1 MSLART
7 RDHVAEVALSAP
19 PARVFAALITPSAI
33 RTWWN
38 AARAIVLAETGGT
51 WAAVWGADEDDP
63 DYSTVARIAV
73 YEPPVRLVL
82 ADYRY
87 RNKSGPLPFQADFR
101 TTFAITPIDGGSR
114 LTVVQSGFPVDPSSD
129 AFYRG
134 CEVGWATTL
143 RQLAAFLSR

>member
-1 MSLART
+1 MPDPRT
-7 RDHVAEVALSAP
+7 REHVAEVLLAAP
-19 PARVFAALITPSAI
+19 PESVFSALITPSAI
-33 RTWWN
+33 RVWWGVG
-38 AARAIVLAETGGT
+38 RAIVLAEAGGT

-63 DYSTVARIAV
+63 EYTTVARIVA

-101 TTFAITPIDGGSR
+101 TTFAITPVDGGSR
-114 LTVVQSGFPVDPSSD
+114 LTVTQSGFPVDSSAD
-129 AFYRG
+129 AYYRG

-143 RQLAAFLSR
+143 RQLAAFLAR